1 MGSDDGEDRR
11 EQRFGRRQGDEVIAY
26 RLATIEEIVK
36 ALGPAVSQVAR
47 IDDAVD
53 DLERWIADDREARR
67 RYQSEQLA
75 ALAGLRQE
83 SIEARQALAE
93 RWERALA
100 ALAAEVRSL
109 KLDQR
114 SGRRALIG
122 SMIAAASTIVVALIG
137 AAALVAS
144 HT

>member
-93 RWERALA
+93 RWERALEV
-100 ALAAEVRSL
+100 LAAEVRSL

>member
-93 RWERALA
+93 RWERALE